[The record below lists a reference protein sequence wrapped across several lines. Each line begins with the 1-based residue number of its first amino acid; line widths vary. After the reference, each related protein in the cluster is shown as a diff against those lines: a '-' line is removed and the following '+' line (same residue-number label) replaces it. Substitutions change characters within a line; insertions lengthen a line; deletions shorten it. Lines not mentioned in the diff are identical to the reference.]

1 MMPLIVLLTVFCF
14 SLLWIKMRLKIYDFA
29 WAGRIAMSAM
39 LLFTAV
45 GHFAFTE
52 GMAMMLPPFVPYK
65 LEVVYF
71 TGLVEIAAA
80 FGLLIPR
87 FRLVTAWLLIVFF
100 IFVLPANIYA
110 AIEHVDYQHAT
121 LDGNGPAYLWFRI
134 PLQVFFIIWVYLSAI
149 RRR

>member
-1 MMPLIVLLTVFCF
+1 MIPLIVLLTVFCF
-14 SLLWIKMRLKIYDFA
+14 SLLLLKLFRKSLDFA
-29 WAGRIAMSAM
+29 LAGRIAVSVM

-52 GMAMMLPPFVPYK
+52 GMAMMLPPFIPYK
-65 LEVVYF
+65 QEVVYF
-71 TGLVEIAAA
+71 TGLIEIAAA

-87 FRLVTAWLLIVFF
+87 FRLITAWLLVVFF
-100 IFVLPANIYA
+100 ILVMPANIYA
-110 AIEHVDYQHAT
+110 AIEHVNYQNAT
-121 LDGNGPAYLWFRI
+121 LDGNGPAYLWFRV

>member
-1 MMPLIVLLTVFCF
+1 MMPLIVLLATF
-14 SLLWIKMRLKIYDFA
+14 SLSLLILRWIRHQFLYA
-29 WAGRIAMSAM
+29 LAGRIAMSVM

-65 LEVVYF
+65 QEVVYF

-100 IFVLPANIYA
+100 ILVLPANIYA
-110 AIEHVDYQHAT
+110 AIEHVDYQHAS
-121 LDGNGPAYLWFRI
+121 LDGNGPVYLWFRI
-134 PLQVFFIIWVYLSAI
+134 PLQAFFIIWVYLSAI

>member
-1 MMPLIVLLTVFCF
+1 MMPLVVLLLVFLL
-14 SLLWIKMRLKIYDFA
+14 SLLWIKLRRKVYDFA

-87 FRLVTAWLLIVFF
+87 FRWVTAWLLIVFF
-100 IFVLPANIYA
+100 ILVLPANIYA

-121 LDGNGPAYLWFRI
+121 LDGNGPAYLWFRV

>member
-1 MMPLIVLLTVFCF
+1 MMPLIVLLIVFCL
-14 SLLWIKMRLKIYDFA
+14 SLLWIKLRRKVYGFA

-65 LEVVYF
+65 QEMVYF

-87 FRLVTAWLLIVFF
+87 FRLATAWLLQIGRASCRERV
-100 IFVLPANIYA
+100 
-110 AIEHVDYQHAT
+110 
-121 LDGNGPAYLWFRI
+121 
-134 PLQVFFIIWVYLSAI
+134 
-149 RRR
+149 